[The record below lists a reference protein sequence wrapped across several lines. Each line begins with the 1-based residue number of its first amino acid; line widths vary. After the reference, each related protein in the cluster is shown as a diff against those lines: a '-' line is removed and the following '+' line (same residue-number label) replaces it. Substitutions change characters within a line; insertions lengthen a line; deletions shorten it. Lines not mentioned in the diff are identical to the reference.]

1 MHLFLGYNMGIR
13 ILYNVKYTT
22 YIICGL
28 FFFFF
33 FWSRY
38 RTIFYALYLRS
49 VLTNDC
55 ITRSIKSNNQHS
67 T

>member
-33 FWSRY
+33 FGVGIERFF
-38 RTIFYALYLRS
+38 TLCIS
-49 VLTNDC
+49 V
-55 ITRSIKSNNQHS
+55 QF
-67 T
+67 